1 MVRRPARV
9 DTINAETAEHTEPI
23 RSAVSALRP
32 FESLRVVPSQVERRH
47 AQGVPSL
54 SRDASSAFNVVAVAW
69 LAIIAAT
76 AGLGAEPRPI
86 DTERSTMTVFVYKS
100 GLFSAFADDHI
111 IQAPIAGGSISADAP
126 LAVEVRVQAAAL
138 KALDPKLS
146 ADKRAEV
153 QTRMLGPEVLDTE
166 KYAEITFTSTAI
178 EPAGPDRW
186 TVTGRLTLH
195 GQTRSVT
202 VPVVRRDGRYR
213 GTATV
218 KQRDF
223 GIQPISIAGGTV
235 KVKDEVKVE
244 FDIVAK

>member
-1 MVRRPARV
+1 MQR
-9 DTINAETAEHTEPI
+9 
-23 RSAVSALRP
+23 ALA
-32 FESLRVVPSQVERRH
+32 L
-47 AQGVPSL
+47 AI
-54 SRDASSAFNVVAVAW
+54 AIVVA
-69 LAIIAAT
+69 T
-76 AGLGAEPRPI
+76 APLGAEPRPI
-86 DTERSTMTVFVYKS
+86 DTGRSTLTVFVYKS

-111 IQAPIAGGSISADAP
+111 IQAPIASGSISADAP
-126 LAVEVRVQAAAL
+126 LAVDITVRAATL

-146 ADKRAEV
+146 PDKRAEV

-166 KYAEITFTSTAI
+166 KYSEITFTSTAI